1 MIMSLKK
8 YITLLKDLSDFFNSF
23 VSPSDDEMGMG
34 GNMYTA
40 VLALVFLFI
49 FLSFGAFLFTL
60 WEVSYAIFF
69 RGIQSVPYHI
79 RLSPIF
85 NAKIRT

>member
-1 MIMSLKK
+1 MPSIPL
-8 YITLLKDLSDFFNSF
+8 F
-23 VSPSDDEMGMG
+23 SPSDDEMGMG

-60 WEVSYAIFF
+60 WEVSNATFAGVYIS
-69 RGIQSVPYHI
+69 GI
-79 RLSPIF
+79 
-85 NAKIRT
+85 